1 MSQNLCFKRSKFSRQ
16 NFKGFFFVRI
26 FIQVTINIL
35 SGRSTYDYSLLTSSY
50 FFTAIDV
57 VQIVL
62 EAKSKVARTK
72 ASTKNLSN
80 FTVEYER
87 KLIFYLLKYFVYFVV
102 FSPIKAE
109 HFEGSFFWVEGQFDP
124 TFIFQEEL
132 T

>member
-1 MSQNLCFKRSKFSRQ
+1 M
-16 NFKGFFFVRI
+16 
-26 FIQVTINIL
+26 
-35 SGRSTYDYSLLTSSY
+35 
-50 FFTAIDV
+50 
-57 VQIVL
+57 

-109 HFEGSFFWVEGQFDP
+109 HFEGSFFWVKGQFDP